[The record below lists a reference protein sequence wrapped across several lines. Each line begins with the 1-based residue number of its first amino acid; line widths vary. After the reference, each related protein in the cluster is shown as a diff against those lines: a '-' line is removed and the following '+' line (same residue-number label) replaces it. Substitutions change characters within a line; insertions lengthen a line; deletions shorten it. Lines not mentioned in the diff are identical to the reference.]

1 MPISQLFGMPKSDIK
16 TLQEHFE
23 FHTYNVA
30 EAFVIVGTAI
40 DMAPGKYNALH
51 AHLEE
56 LIEKYK
62 IEYMG
67 EICSAH
73 EQIEMRNLT
82 EAEITAEADKLLE
95 GFLNPSKKDV
105 WD

>member
-1 MPISQLFGMPKSDIK
+1 MT

-30 EAFVIVGTAI
+30 KAFVIVESAI
-40 DMAPGKYNALH
+40 HYAEITKKENKYKVLH

-62 IEYMG
+62 IEHMG

-73 EQIEMRNLT
+73 EQIEWNELT
-82 EAEITAEADKLLE
+82 EAEIAAEADKLLD
-95 GFLNPSKKDV
+95 GFLNPSKKDA
-105 WD
+105 WDE